1 MLDLS
6 EEFDEENIA
15 TCVKYFKRMTAINQW
30 LEMEIGITGG
40 EEDGV
45 NNENVDQEKL
55 YTSPQQ
61 VIIVYYSVLMDYSV
75 YYPFFRLL
83 SNNFNFLHQ
92 FVAGM
97 VSSPAV
103 KCHWSNV
110 FHCCCFWK
118 RTWGLQ
124 SRKCNTST

>member
-6 EEFDEENIA
+6 EEFDEENIS

-61 VIIVYYSVLMDYSV
+61 VSIFTRIFSIVHSGILII
-75 YYPFFRLL
+75 FI
-83 SNNFNFLHQ
+83 
-92 FVAGM
+92 
-97 VSSPAV
+97 
-103 KCHWSNV
+103 
-110 FHCCCFWK
+110 
-118 RTWGLQ
+118 
-124 SRKCNTST
+124 